1 MTDHKHLPLFSNP
14 PGIQRYGP
22 ARDREMVSRE
32 AGRRAGR
39 ASDSREVTVRV
50 LPGDRRS

>member
-1 MTDHKHLPLFSNP
+1 MLDHQHLPLVSNP
-14 PGIQRYGP
+14 PGVQWYGP
-22 ARDREMVSRE
+22 ARDREMVPRE

-39 ASDSREVTVRV
+39 AADSRAVTVRV